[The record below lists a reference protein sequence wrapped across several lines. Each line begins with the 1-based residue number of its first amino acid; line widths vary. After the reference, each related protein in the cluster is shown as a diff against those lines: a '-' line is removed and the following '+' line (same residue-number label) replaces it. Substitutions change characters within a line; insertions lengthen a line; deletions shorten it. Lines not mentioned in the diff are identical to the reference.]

1 MGQYG
6 ETRLETSDTREIR
19 AGAPVHTM
27 RWPLKLSISSLEILL
42 LLIMISVTIIGVSH

>member
-1 MGQYG
+1 MGQCG